1 MDNGRFTNRL
11 AFACGVGVSPL
22 SARAPTY
29 FRTSSCDLGKT
40 SFCLGLSTKSHAQRA
55 ARFFALGATPPP
67 PPPSD
72 KNESEGASE
81 GTEAA
86 GDSAGK
92 DAGQAAEGAQAGS
105 DSPAEEITAN
115 DILNSPSFLKKK
127 LELVQKELI
136 ELKSGGDKADEAL
149 NEEKQRYVRLAADF
163 ENYRRRSVEDIRQQD
178 AKSTA
183 KVCKEILNVLDNF
196 ERANKAVKP
205 ETETEKKIMNSFQS
219 INKQLLDALV
229 KLKVEPIDAIGTVFD
244 PQMHEAIQRMESN
257 KYAEDVVCQQYSR
270 GYQIGE
276 TLIRAAVVGVS
287 VGPGPVDG
295 EDPTTPAGDDAE
307 SPAADVES
315 EAGPEMAAN
324 QKVKEEVQQAAD
336 GL

>member
-1 MDNGRFTNRL
+1 MENGRITNRL

-22 SARAPTY
+22 SARAPTC

-40 SFCLGLSTKSHAQRA
+40 SFSLSLPTKSHTQRA
-55 ARFFALGATPPP
+55 ARFLALGAPPPPP

-72 KNESEGASE
+72 NNDASEGVSEGAD
-81 GTEAA
+81 AA
-86 GDSAGK
+86 GESTGE
-92 DAGQAAEGAQAGS
+92 DASQAEGGQAGG
-105 DSPAEEITAN
+105 DNPAEEVTAD

-149 NEEKQRYVRLAADF
+149 NEEKQRYVRLVADF

-205 ETETEKKIMNSFQS
+205 ETEAEQKIVNSYQS
-219 INKQLLDALV
+219 ISKQLLDALV
-229 KLKVEPIDAIGTVFD
+229 RLKVEPIDAIGTVFD

-257 KYAEDVVCQQYSR
+257 EYAEDVVCQQYSR

-287 VGPGPVDG
+287 IGPGPADG
-295 EDPTTPAGDDAE
+295 EGSAPAGDDAE
-307 SPAADVES
+307 SPAADAEP
-315 EAGPEMAAN
+315 EAPEMAAN